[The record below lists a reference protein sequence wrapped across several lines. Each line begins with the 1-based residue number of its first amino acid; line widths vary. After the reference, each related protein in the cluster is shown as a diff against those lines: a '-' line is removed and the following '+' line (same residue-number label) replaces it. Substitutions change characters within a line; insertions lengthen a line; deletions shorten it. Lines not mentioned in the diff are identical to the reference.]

1 MLRQADREEVKVYK
15 DGIGNWC
22 LMLYFIG
29 LPAYSILIPD
39 EEKTT
44 LSEDL
49 RWLKSEDKP
58 CYIASMGPSDSARFA
73 IRHEPVAE
81 IDENGTV
88 TEYGYEEYVRAY
100 VEAR

>member
-1 MLRQADREEVKVYK
+1 MVKSVDREEVKIYK

-49 RWLKSEDKP
+49 RWLKSDEKP
-58 CYIASMGPSDSARFA
+58 CYVAVMGTPDSARFA

-88 TEYGYEEYVRAY
+88 TEHGYEEYVRAY